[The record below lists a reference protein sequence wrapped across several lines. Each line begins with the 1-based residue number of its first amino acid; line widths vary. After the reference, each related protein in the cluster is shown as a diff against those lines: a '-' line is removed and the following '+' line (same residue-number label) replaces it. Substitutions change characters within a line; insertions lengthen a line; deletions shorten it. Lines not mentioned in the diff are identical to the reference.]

1 MTYIQEV
8 SEDSSQLV
16 QCGDRILAELNIL
29 LELPCS
35 LHSAEK
41 DPLRWAVGRRGI
53 KARVGAV

>member
-16 QCGDRILAELNIL
+16 QCGDKILAELNIL

-35 LHSAEK
+35 LRSAEK
-41 DPLRWAVGRRGI
+41 DPLRYAVGG
-53 KARVGAV
+53 K